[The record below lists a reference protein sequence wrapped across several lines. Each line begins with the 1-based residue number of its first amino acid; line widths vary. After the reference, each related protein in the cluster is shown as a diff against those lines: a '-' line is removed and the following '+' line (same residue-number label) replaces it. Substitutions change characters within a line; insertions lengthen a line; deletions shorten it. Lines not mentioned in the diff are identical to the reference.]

1 MDMEEDGNQEVI
13 CSTKIKFII
22 FMFFSP
28 QTSDKMS
35 ANLKMKKEVFNVEK
49 SSIFPYNGSI

>member
-1 MDMEEDGNQEVI
+1 MDMKEDGNQEVI

-35 ANLKMKKEVFNVEK
+35 ANLKMKKEVFNVEE
-49 SSIFPYNGSI
+49 